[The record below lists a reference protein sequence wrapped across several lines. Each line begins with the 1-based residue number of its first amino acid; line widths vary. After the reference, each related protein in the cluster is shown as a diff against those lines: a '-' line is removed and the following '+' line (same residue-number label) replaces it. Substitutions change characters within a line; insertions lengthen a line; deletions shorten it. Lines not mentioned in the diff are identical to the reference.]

1 MRFLQQLG
9 RKLRGSKPAAS
20 DTPASSPSRNSS
32 GTGASSRRRKRS
44 RRPQAQGDSWT
55 PGTEQTGSSDRSERQ
70 DRRPQRSGSAPRGGR
85 QDRDSRGGRPDR
97 GERPAQGDGPK
108 RRRRRRKPRS
118 DRSQDVVPQP
128 VVDHTPWDPSTFQ
141 VPEEEGKTR
150 FHDINLPEELMH
162 AICDLGFQYCTPV
175 QAEVFT
181 KARKGENISGRA
193 QTGTGKTAAFL
204 ITIMADFLRN
214 PLAGE
219 RRNGTPRAL
228 IIAPTRELVIQI
240 AKDAAALGKYTGI
253 RCEAVYGGMDYEKQ
267 RRQLHAAPVD
277 IVAATPGRL
286 LDYAS
291 KRVID
296 LSKVEMMVIDEA
308 DRMLDMG
315 FIPDVRRIISQTPR
329 KDQRRTMLFSATLTD
344 DVKQLASQWM
354 SDPVEVEIEP
364 EQVATETVEQI
375 VYSVTTRD
383 KFPLLLN
390 LLKDSAFRR
399 VLIFGNRRDRTKRL
413 SERLRRERISCEL
426 LSGAVEQRRRLNI
439 LENFRSGRTRVLV
452 ATDVA
457 GRGIHIDDVT
467 HVINYELPY
476 EPEDY
481 VHRIGRTGRIGTEGT
496 AISFACED
504 ESFIIPDIEAYIGS
518 ELPCRVPDE
527 ALLPG
532 RS

>member
-1 MRFLQQLG
+1 MGLFQQLG
-9 RKLRGSKPAAS
+9 RKLRGKKSAAS
-20 DTPASSPSRNSS
+20 NAPSSSPRRDSS
-32 GTGASSRRRKRS
+32 GRSASSRRRKRS
-44 RRPQAQGDSWT
+44 RRPEGDSWT
-55 PGTEQTGSSDRSERQ
+55 PGEKRERASDR
-70 DRRPQRSGSAPRGGR
+70 PKRSGYPARGGDRSRSDR
-85 QDRDSRGGRPDR
+85 QERPDR
-97 GERPAQGDGPK
+97 PPQEGGGQ

-118 DRSQDVVPQP
+118 QRAPEVVPQP
-128 VVDHTPWDPSTFQ
+128 VVDNTPWDPATFQ
-141 VPEEEGKTR
+141 VPQVDGKTR

-162 AICDLGFQYCTPV
+162 AICDLGFEYCTPI

-214 PLAGE
+214 PLEGE
-219 RRNGTPRAL
+219 RKNGAPRAL
-228 IIAPTRELVIQI
+228 VIAPTRELVIQI
-240 AKDAAALGKYTGI
+240 AKDAVALGKYTGI

-277 IVAATPGRL
+277 IIAATPGRL

-315 FIPDVRRIISQTPR
+315 FIPDVRRIIGQTPR
-329 KDQRRTMLFSATLTD
+329 KDQRRTMLFSATLTN

-364 EQVATETVEQI
+364 DQVATETVEQI
-375 VYSVTTRD
+375 VYSVTTSD
-383 KFPLLLN
+383 KFRLLKR
-390 LLKDSAFRR
+390 LLKDSAFER

-413 SERLRRERISCEL
+413 SDRLRRERVSCEL
-426 LSGAVEQRRRLNI
+426 LSGAVEQRRRLKI

-457 GRGIHIDDVT
+457 GRGIHIDNVT

-481 VHRIGRTGRIGTEGT
+481 VHRIGRTGRIGSEGV

-504 ESFIIPDIEAYIGS
+504 ESFIIPDIEEYIGR
-518 ELPCRVPDE
+518 ELPCRIPDE
-527 ALLPG
+527 TLLPE
-532 RS
+532 RR

>member
-1 MRFLQQLG
+1 M
-9 RKLRGSKPAAS
+9 
-20 DTPASSPSRNSS
+20 
-32 GTGASSRRRKRS
+32 
-44 RRPQAQGDSWT
+44 
-55 PGTEQTGSSDRSERQ
+55 
-70 DRRPQRSGSAPRGGR
+70 
-85 QDRDSRGGRPDR
+85 
-97 GERPAQGDGPK
+97 
-108 RRRRRRKPRS
+108 
-118 DRSQDVVPQP
+118 PQP
-128 VVDHTPWDPSTFQ
+128 VVDNTPWDPSSFQ
-141 VPEEEGKTR
+141 VPPEEGKTR

-181 KARKGENISGRA
+181 KARQGENISGRA

-214 PLAGE
+214 PVQGE
-219 RRNGTPRAL
+219 RKNGTPRAL
-228 IIAPTRELVIQI
+228 VIAPTRELVIQI
-240 AKDAAALGKYTGI
+240 AKDAVGLGKYTGI
-253 RCEAVYGGMDYEKQ
+253 RCEAVYGGMDYDKQ
-267 RRQLHAAPVD
+267 RRQLNAGFVD
-277 IVAATPGRL
+277 IIAATPGRL

-296 LSKVEMMVIDEA
+296 LSRVEMMVIDEA

-315 FIPDVRRIISQTPR
+315 FIPDVRRIIGQTPR
-329 KDQRRTMLFSATLTD
+329 KEQRRTMLFSATLTD

-364 EQVATETVEQI
+364 DQVATETVEQI
-375 VYSVTTRD
+375 VYSVTSRD
-383 KFPLLLN
+383 KFPLLMN
-390 LLKDSAFRR
+390 LLKDPSFRR

-413 SERLRRERISCEL
+413 TDRLKRERISCDL

-439 LENFRSGRTRVLV
+439 LEDFRSGRTRVLV

-467 HVINYELPY
+467 HVINYEFPY

-481 VHRIGRTGRIGTEGT
+481 VHRIGRTGRVGTEGT

-504 ESFIIPDIEAYIGS
+504 ESFIIPDIEAYIGR

-527 ALLPG
+527 SLLPP
-532 RS
+532 RR

>member
-1 MRFLQQLG
+1 M
-9 RKLRGSKPAAS
+9 
-20 DTPASSPSRNSS
+20 
-32 GTGASSRRRKRS
+32 
-44 RRPQAQGDSWT
+44 
-55 PGTEQTGSSDRSERQ
+55 
-70 DRRPQRSGSAPRGGR
+70 PR
-85 QDRDSRGGRPDR
+85 
-97 GERPAQGDGPK
+97 
-108 RRRRRRKPRS
+108 
-118 DRSQDVVPQP
+118 P
-128 VVDHTPWDPSTFQ
+128 VVDTTPWDPASFQ
-141 VPEEEGKTR
+141 VPPEEGKTR

-162 AICDLGFQYCTPV
+162 AICDLGFQYCTPI

-214 PLAGE
+214 PLQGE
-219 RRNGTPRAL
+219 RQTGRPRAL
-228 IIAPTRELVIQI
+228 VIAPTRELVIQI
-240 AKDAAALGKYTGI
+240 AKDAVALGKYTDI

-267 RRQLHAAPVD
+267 RRQLQAGPVD
-277 IVAATPGRL
+277 IIAATPGRL
-286 LDYAS
+286 LDYTS
-291 KRVID
+291 KRVLD
-296 LSKVEMMVIDEA
+296 LHSVEMLVIDEA

-315 FIPDVRRIISQTPR
+315 FIPDVRRIIGQTPR
-329 KDQRRTMLFSATLTD
+329 KEQRRTMLFSATLTD

-383 KFPLLLN
+383 KFRLLINLLN
-390 LLKDSAFRR
+390 DPAFKR

-413 SERLRRERISCEL
+413 ADRLHRERISCEL

-457 GRGIHIDDVT
+457 GRGIHIDNVT
-467 HVINYELPY
+467 HVINYEFPY

-481 VHRIGRTGRIGTEGT
+481 VHRIGRTGRIGTEGV

-504 ESFIIPDIEAYIGS
+504 ESFIIPDIEAYIGR
-518 ELPCRVPDE
+518 ELPCRIPDE
-527 ALLPG
+527 TLLPARG
-532 RS
+532 